1 MAKVLTSVKIEP
13 EVYDQFKQNTSN
25 IKFHLQDLVN
35 RSMHLFLTDTNF
47 RDTVLNYHIPVL
59 STESQK
65 TKLSSVTQ
73 SETV

>member
-13 EVYDQFKQNTSN
+13 DVYNRFKENTTN
-25 IKFHLQDLVN
+25 TKFHLQDLVN

>member
-1 MAKVLTSVKIEP
+1 MAKVLTSVKIDP
-13 EVYDQFKQNTSN
+13 EVYDRFKQNTST

-35 RSMHLFLTDTNF
+35 RSMHLFLNDANF
-47 RDTVLNYHIPVL
+47 RDTVLNYHVPVL

-65 TKLSSVTQ
+65 TKLTSITQ